1 MSFLTLFMNTI
12 SFLVFLLSSVS
23 SITMCVISVLYTSER
38 KILKERL
45 NGKEN
50 FDVIEFDY
58 SSGSVFPF
66 MPYSA
71 NWSIIITVLLCTL
84 ELVLF
89 SGDAG
94 FSFLIA
100 SIGGISCLC
109 SIAMF
114 PLCLKQ
120 AKFQKLCSEYLIF
133 QTAYDTVSTINY
145 KPKATDIK
153 CLTKRLLIAA
163 EEAFMTDETNS
174 LYNGS
179 ELNETVFKNWLSEQ
193 NISDYDVPNV

>member
-1 MSFLTLFMNTI
+1 MSFLILFMNTY
-12 SFLVFLLSSVS
+12 SFLAFLLSSACSIAMCIVS
-23 SITMCVISVLYTSER
+23 VSCTPER

-66 MPYSA
+66 MPYSV
-71 NWSIIITVLLCTL
+71 NWSIIIIVMLCIL
-84 ELVLF
+84 ELILF
-89 SGDAG
+89 SD
-94 FSFLIA
+94 FSLLIA

-109 SIAMF
+109 RIAMF

-120 AKFQKLCSEYLIF
+120 AKFQKLYSEYLIF
-133 QTAYDTVSTINY
+133 QSAYDAVNSINY
-145 KPKATDIK
+145 KSKATDIK
-153 CLTKRLLIAA
+153 YLTKRLLIAA
-163 EEAFMTDETNS
+163 EEAFMIDESNS

-193 NISDYDVPNV
+193 NISDYDVAIEQ